1 MLKYK
6 HSIHK
11 LNPFPLL
18 LVLFLFTWNL
28 FGQIDTPLQQGKW
41 IKLAVTQSGFYTI
54 NPAWL
59 AKHHIENT
67 QPDKI
72 CIYAANKG
80 MLNPNELY
88 QNGLLMPITA
98 YYQGGTT
105 SNWSILFWGESPHA
119 LRQQET
125 WKQETNLYSDST
137 YYFIQLDAA
146 KTNPIEEID
155 NVPSNVPFLPY
166 AWSLKHYEPE
176 TYNLLQSG
184 QTWLGDAFYGNSS
197 KILQYTL
204 PDYLSG
210 QAAYL
215 NVKLFASS
223 VSPSTFT
230 IPIIDKSISIKPIL
244 GGRYDNKSFG
254 EDISTWTSPVLT
266 NKSWTWPI
274 NFQSTGGT
282 GYLDYIS
289 FMYPK
294 GFDANY
300 ENPLYLLPNKTDSL
314 LNITIPNLRASQQIW
329 INNGGITWKK
339 LARNASFSYSFHPNS
354 QLAIANLEQAN
365 EPIFCGQIGNQNT
378 FNIAADTELLILS
391 SSPLENVASNFAKYK
406 TSQRNIKAKNI
417 TTQAIFNDFSG
428 GKQDVTAIRNFIR
441 FQFQKQGSKLKYVIL
456 LGDASIDYKGK
467 NVVSTA
473 LEKACFVPTYQSEE
487 SFHPLLSYAS
497 DDYYGIFPE
506 GSGVWKEG
514 ENLQVA
520 IGRIPAKNPQEAE
533 MFVNKLKEFESKQL
547 TAPPR
552 FAWVADDGDSNIH
565 MQDAED
571 FSTML
576 QKALF
581 PVQQEKLYL
590 DQYPMQLSNGVYT
603 SPSGTKALV
612 NLFEE
617 KADFIHFMGHGS
629 ESGWTDEKLLTTN
642 ELIKLKNNTHLPI
655 LLTATCQFGRY
666 DDPNILSG
674 GEVSLL
680 SDQGGAI
687 ALISTTRPVFQSS
700 NYLFGQAFYRSML
713 ANKENGNYRLGDLFR
728 DAKNASQAGVIN
740 RNIHLL
746 GDPTLALPWTSKNLP
761 AELDTSKQEILLKGL
776 AQGAKIQM
784 GLFRISDAQK
794 TLGTKN
800 TEFQYP
806 VMSSLIWKSAGE
818 SSSNTST
825 LSTKSMPSLNPSQRY
840 QLHIWSVDGN
850 AKYASAIEPEQ
861 WKNKQKTEN
870 IAPIIKIELL
880 AEDLNATSR
889 NPWLSVSLADS
900 SGLMWQNVTGEI
912 AYIVLDDSVQIDLG
926 SKFIPDINN
935 PKRGAL
941 THQLKSLKPGVHK
954 IQAFCWDIYNNYAQ
968 ASLSFQVKQDELES
982 MNGYMY
988 PNPLGPTFHFVF
1000 KQEKPWNSMPY
1011 EIQVFDLLGKEILRK
1026 KGLSSYFIDDQGM
1039 IEFEWAA
1046 AEIEKLNHNMI
1057 LQIKLEDP
1065 MTNKILVFRQKT
1077 STLK

>member
-1 MLKYK
+1 
-6 HSIHK
+6 
-11 LNPFPLL
+11 
-18 LVLFLFTWNL
+18 
-28 FGQIDTPLQQGKW
+28 
-41 IKLAVTQSGFYTI
+41 
-54 NPAWL
+54 
-59 AKHHIENT
+59 
-67 QPDKI
+67 
-72 CIYAANKG
+72 
-80 MLNPNELY
+80 MLNPNEPY
-88 QNGLLMPITA
+88 QNGLLKPIPA

-105 SNWSILFWGESPHA
+105 ANWSILFWGESPHE

-125 WKQETNLYSDST
+125 WKQETNLYCDST
-137 YYFIQLDAA
+137 YYFVQLDAA
-146 KTNPIEEID
+146 KTSPIEEIE
-155 NVPSNVPFLPY
+155 NNPANGPFLPY

-184 QTWLGDAFYGNSS
+184 QSWLGDAFYGNSS
-197 KILQYTL
+197 KILQYTIA
-204 PDYLSG
+204 DYAIG
-210 QAAYL
+210 QAAFL
-215 NVKLFASS
+215 NIKLFASS
-223 VSPSTFT
+223 ISPSTFS

-244 GGRYDNKSFG
+244 GGRYDIKAFN
-254 EDISTWTSPVLT
+254 EEISSWTSPILT

-314 LNITIPNLRASQQIW
+314 LNIAIPNLTSRQQIW
-329 INNGGITWKK
+329 INNGGLTWKK
-339 LARNASFSYSFHPNS
+339 LARNVNFNYSFHPNS
-354 QLAIANLEQAN
+354 QLAIANLDQAN
-365 EPIFCGQIGNQNT
+365 EPIFCGQLGNQNS

-391 SSPLENVASNFAKYK
+391 SSQLENAASNFANYK
-406 TSQRNIKAKNI
+406 TSQRNIKAKYI

-441 FQFQKQGSKLKYVIL
+441 FQFQKPGSHLKYVIL

-467 NVVSTA
+467 NVVSTT
-473 LEKACFVPTYQSEE
+473 LEKSCFVPTYQSEE

-497 DDYYGIFPE
+497 DDYYGIFSE
-506 GSGVWKEG
+506 GSGAWKEG

-533 MFVNKLKEFESKQL
+533 MFVNKLKDFESKQIA
-547 TAPPR
+547 APPR
-552 FAWVADDGDSNIH
+552 LAWVADDGDSNIH

-581 PVQQEKLYL
+581 PIQQEKLYL

-603 SPSGTKALV
+603 SPAGTKALV
-612 NLFEE
+612 NLFEK

-642 ELIKLKNNTHLPI
+642 ELVKLKNNTHLPI

-728 DAKNASQAGVIN
+728 DAKNSSQAGVIN
-740 RNIHLL
+740 RNIQLL
-746 GDPTLALPWTSKNLP
+746 GDPTLSLPWTTKNLQV
-761 AELDTSKQEILLKGL
+761 EMDTSKQEILLKGL
-776 AQGAKIQM
+776 VQGAKIQM
-784 GLFRISDAQK
+784 GLYRISDVQK

-800 TEFQYP
+800 TAFQYP
-806 VMSSLIWKSAGE
+806 VMSPLVWKSAGQ
-818 SSSNTST
+818 SSRASLA
-825 LSTKSMPSLNPSQRY
+825 LSIKNMPSLDPSQVY
-840 QLHIWSVDGN
+840 QLHFWSGDGN
-850 AKYASAIEPEQ
+850 EKYASAIEPKQ
-861 WKNKQKTEN
+861 WRNKQTTEN
-870 IAPIIKIELL
+870 VAPEIKIELPG
-880 AEDLNATSR
+880 EDVNATSR

-900 SGLMWQNVTGEI
+900 SGLVWQNAAGKL
-912 AYIVLDDSVQIDLG
+912 AYIMVDDSIQVEMG
-926 SKFIPDINN
+926 GKFVPEINN
-935 PKRGAL
+935 PTKGSL
-941 THQLKSLKPGVHK
+941 KLQLKSLKPGAHK

-968 ASLSFQVKQDELES
+968 ASLGFQVKQDEWES
-982 MNGYMY
+982 LDGYMY
-988 PNPLGPTFHFVF
+988 PNPLGSIFHFVF
-1000 KQEKPWNSMPY
+1000 RQEKPWNSMPY
-1011 EIQVFDLLGKEILRK
+1011 EIQVFDLLGREILRK
-1026 KGLSSYFIDDQGM
+1026 KGLSSYFIDNQGM
-1039 IEFEWAA
+1039 IEFEWAT

>member
-11 LNPFPLL
+11 LIPFPLL
-18 LVLFLFTWNL
+18 LVLFLFTWKL

-80 MLNPNELY
+80 MLNPNEPY
-88 QNGLLMPITA
+88 QNGLLKPIPA

-105 SNWSILFWGESPHA
+105 ANWSILFWGESPHA
-119 LRQQET
+119 IRQQET
-125 WKQETNLYSDST
+125 WRQETNLYSDSS
-137 YYFIQLDAA
+137 YYYVQLDAS
-146 KTNPIEEID
+146 KTNPIEEIE
-155 NVPSNVPFLPY
+155 NVPAKGPFLPY
-166 AWSLKHYEPE
+166 AWSLKHYEPD

-204 PDYLSG
+204 ADYAIG
-210 QAAYL
+210 QTGFL
-215 NVKLFASS
+215 NIKLFASS
-223 VSPSTFT
+223 VSPSTFS

-244 GGRYDNKSFG
+244 GGRYDTKAFS
-254 EDISTWTSPVLT
+254 EEISSWTSPTLT
-266 NKSWTWPI
+266 NKSWSWPI
-274 NFQSTGGT
+274 NFQSSGGT

-314 LNITIPNLRASQQIW
+314 LNITIPNLNSSQQIW
-329 INNGGITWKK
+329 INNGGLTWKK
-339 LARNASFSYSFHPNS
+339 LARNVNFSYLFHPNS

-365 EPIFCGQIGNQNT
+365 EPILCGQMENQNS
-378 FNIAADTELLILS
+378 FSIAVDTELLIVS
-391 SSPLENVASNFAKYK
+391 SSPLEKAAINLANYK

-441 FQFQKQGSKLKYVIL
+441 FQLQKPGSKLKYVIL
-456 LGDASIDYKGK
+456 FGDASIDYKGK

-473 LEKACFVPTYQSEE
+473 LEKSCFVPTYQSAE

-497 DDYYGIFPE
+497 DDYYGIFSE
-506 GSGVWKEG
+506 GSGAWKEG

-533 MFVNKLKEFESKQL
+533 MFVNKLKDFESKQI

-552 FAWVADDGDSNIH
+552 LAWVADDGDSNIH

-603 SPSGTKALV
+603 SPTGTKALV

-642 ELIKLKNNTHLPI
+642 ELVKLKNNTHLPI

-728 DAKNASQAGVIN
+728 DAKNASQTGVIN

-746 GDPTLALPWTSKNLP
+746 GDPTLALPWTTKNFQV
-761 AELDTSKQEILLKGL
+761 EMDTSKQEILLKGL
-776 AQGAKIQM
+776 AQGTKIQM
-784 GLFRISDAQK
+784 GLYRISDVQK

-800 TEFQYP
+800 AAFQYA
-806 VMSSLIWKSAGE
+806 VMSSLIWKSAGQ
-818 SSSNTST
+818 SNSASLA
-825 LSTKSMPSLNPSQRY
+825 LSIKNMPSLDPSQEY
-840 QLHIWSVDGN
+840 QMHFWSVGGN
-850 AKYASAIEPEQ
+850 EKYASAIEPKQ
-861 WKNKQKTEN
+861 WRNKQTTEN
-870 IAPIIKIELL
+870 VAPGIKIELL
-880 AEDLNATSR
+880 GEDVNATSR

-900 SGLMWQNVTGEI
+900 SGLVWQNAEGKI
-912 AYIVLDDSVQIDLG
+912 AYLMVDDSIQVEMG
-926 SKFIPDINN
+926 SKFIPEINTPN
-935 PKRGAL
+935 KGYL
-941 THQLKSLKPGVHK
+941 KLQLKSLKPGVHK

-968 ASLSFQVKQDELES
+968 ASLDFRIKQDDLES
-982 MNGYMY
+982 LNGYMY

-1000 KQEKPWNSMPY
+1000 KQEKPWNVMPY
-1011 EIQVFDLLGKEILRK
+1011 EIRLFDILGSVILAK
-1026 KGLSSYFIDDQGM
+1026 KGLSSYDEENKGK
-1039 IEFEWAA
+1039 IEFEWNAD
-1046 AEIEKLNHNMI
+1046 EFRQLPSLMI
-1057 LQIKLEDP
+1057 LEIQLRDTLTNEIK
-1065 MTNKILVFRQKT
+1065 MFRIKT